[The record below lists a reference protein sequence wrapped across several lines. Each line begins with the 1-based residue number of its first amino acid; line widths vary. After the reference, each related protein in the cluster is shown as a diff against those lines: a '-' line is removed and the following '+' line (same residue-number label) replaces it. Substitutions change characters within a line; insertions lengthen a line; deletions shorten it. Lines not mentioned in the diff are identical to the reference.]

1 MHTKPPRLRERCGL
15 PRAERLSGR
24 GAANRK
30 ARQPNPDAARARD
43 QTEAAGPQARGHGQ
57 FRHIR
62 MTKAGTYL
70 VAHLNLG
77 KVREYDRVVSRN
89 RIDAAQAVR

>member
-1 MHTKPPRLRERCGL
+1 
-15 PRAERLSGR
+15 
-24 GAANRK
+24 
-30 ARQPNPDAARARD
+30 
-43 QTEAAGPQARGHGQ
+43 
-57 FRHIR
+57 